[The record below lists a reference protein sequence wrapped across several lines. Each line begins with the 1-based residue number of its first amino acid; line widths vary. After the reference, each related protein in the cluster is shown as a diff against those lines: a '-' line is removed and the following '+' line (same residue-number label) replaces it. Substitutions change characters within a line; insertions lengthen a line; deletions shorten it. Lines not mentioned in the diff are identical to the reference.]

1 MRKENENKIIDNQY
15 NRILFLGY
23 TVSLSINQEPA
34 GSNDF
39 INIMNFINF
48 QLN

>member
-1 MRKENENKIIDNQY
+1 MRKEKENRVIDNQ
-15 NRILFLGY
+15 FDTDPSLGY
-23 TVSLSINQEPA
+23 TVSLSINQVPA